1 VDRAKDS
8 AMQSMTPQRTGKQD
22 ALSLLEADHRAVEKL
37 FDAFERADE
46 DDFERKGTLVQRACE
61 KLTIHAMIEEEIL
74 YPAARKA
81 LKRDDGK
88 DVEEAYIEHF
98 LVKTL
103 IEKFVTLKP
112 SDDGFDATFRVM
124 SANVRHHVKKE
135 ESELF
140 PELRKTGLDLMAL
153 GKKVAARQ
161 EALQSTIE
169 KTARP
174 H

>member
-1 VDRAKDS
+1 
-8 AMQSMTPQRTGKQD
+8 
-22 ALSLLEADHRAVEKL
+22 
-37 FDAFERADE
+37 
-46 DDFERKGTLVQRACE
+46 
-61 KLTIHAMIEEEIL
+61 
-74 YPAARKA
+74 
-81 LKRDDGK
+81 
-88 DVEEAYIEHF
+88 
-98 LVKTL
+98 
-103 IEKFVTLKP
+103 
-112 SDDGFDATFRVM
+112 M